1 VSAAGRLVAWLHA
14 DLPPVTAAG
23 RLDAGAVAVPIAAS
37 VLFVVSHYQGSTGAW
52 PRLAQHLPDLGA
64 AAGIAAHLYWFGATL
79 VLLALAPL
87 ALLRLLGEPLAEYGL
102 GAGRW
107 RLGLG
112 LSAALLAVMLP
123 VVLVASRVPAFAGH
137 YPLAGAAATSLRLFA
152 AYEVGYALYFVAWEL
167 MFRSFLLFG
176 LYRRIGLGAV
186 YVQALPFALLHFGK
200 PEAEAL
206 GSIVAAV
213 ALGYLALRTRSFWW
227 GALVHAGVAFVM
239 DLAAAW
245 ARLSGRG

>member
-1 VSAAGRLVAWLHA
+1 MSAAGRLIAWLHA

-37 VLFVVSHYQGSTGAW
+37 ALFVVSHYEGDTGSWT
-52 PRLAQHLPDLGA
+52 RLAGHLPDLGA
-64 AAGIAAHLYWFGATL
+64 AAGIAAHLYWFGATVL
-79 VLLALAPL
+79 LLALAPL
-87 ALLRLLGEPLAEYGL
+87 AVLWLLGEPLAEYGL
-102 GAGRW
+102 GPGRW
-107 RLGLG
+107 RLGLP
-112 LSAALLAVMLP
+112 LAALLLAVMLP
-123 VVLVASRVPAFAGH
+123 VVMVASRVPVFAGH
-137 YPLAGAAATSLRLFA
+137 YPLAGAATGSIKLFA
-152 AYEVGYALYFVAWEL
+152 AYEVGYALYFVAWEM

-176 LYRRIGLGAV
+176 LYRRIGVGAV
-186 YVQALPFALLHFGK
+186 YVLALPFALLHFGK

-227 GALVHAGVAFVM
+227 GAMLHAAVAFTM

-245 ARLSGRG
+245 GRLSGRG

>member
-1 VSAAGRLVAWLHA
+1 MSAGGRLLARLHA
-14 DLPPVTAAG
+14 DLPPVTAGG
-23 RLDAGAVAVPIAAS
+23 RLDAGAVGVPVAAA
-37 VLFVVSHYQGSTGAW
+37 VLFVISNYHGSTGAW
-52 PRLAQHLPDLGA
+52 HRLAPRLPDLGA
-64 AAGIAAHLYWFGATL
+64 FSGIAAHLYWFVSTL
-79 VLLALAPL
+79 LLLGVAPV
-87 ALLRLLGEPLAEYGL
+87 AILRLLGEPVAEYGL

-112 LSAALLAVMLP
+112 LAALLLASMLP
-123 VVLVASRVPAFAGH
+123 VVLVASTIPAFATH
-137 YPLAGAAATSLRLFA
+137 YPLAGAAASAGNLFA
-152 AYEVGYALYFVAWEL
+152 AYEVGYALYFVGWEL

-176 LYRRIGLGAV
+176 LYRRIGIAAV

-206 GSIVAAV
+206 GSIAAAV

-227 GALVHAGVAFVM
+227 GALVHVGVAFSM

-245 ARLSGRG
+245 GRLSGHG

>member
-1 VSAAGRLVAWLHA
+1 VSAAGRLLLWLHA

-23 RLDAGAVAVPIAAS
+23 RLDAGAVAVPTAAAA
-37 VLFVVSHYQGSTGAW
+37 LFVVSHYQGNTGTW

-64 AAGIAAHLYWFGATL
+64 AAGIASHLYWFGAT
-79 VLLALAPL
+79 VLFLALAPL
-87 ALLRLLGEPLAEYGL
+87 AVLWLLGEPFAEYGL
-102 GAGRW
+102 GAGHW
-107 RLGLG
+107 RLGLR
-112 LSAALLAVMLP
+112 LAALLLALMLP
-123 VVLVASRVPAFAGH
+123 VVLVASRVPAFADH
-137 YPLAGAAATSLRLFA
+137 YPLAGAAASSLRLFA
-152 AYEVGYALYFVAWEL
+152 VYEAGYALYFVAWEM

-176 LYRRIGLGAV
+176 LYRRVGLAAV

-227 GALVHAGVAFVM
+227 GALLHAGVAFSM
-239 DLAAAW
+239 DVAAAW
-245 ARLSGRG
+245 GRLSGRG